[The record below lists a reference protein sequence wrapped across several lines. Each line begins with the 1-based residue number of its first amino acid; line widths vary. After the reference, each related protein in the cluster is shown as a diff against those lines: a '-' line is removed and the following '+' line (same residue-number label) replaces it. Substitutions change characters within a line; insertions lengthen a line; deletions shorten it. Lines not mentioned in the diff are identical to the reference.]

1 MQNLL
6 ANDKI
11 AQSYKASIFCAQQVA
26 SALKAILAKGQTMQT
41 TLFPALDL
49 INGKVVRLFKG
60 DYAREQ
66 SYDFKPLDKLKEYE
80 NAGAKWLHLVDLD
93 GAKEP
98 KNRQISLIKSLC
110 DAANVSVQ
118 VGGGIRSKADIKAL
132 LSAGASR
139 VVIGSVAILN
149 PELCVEILR
158 EFPAH
163 QICLALDVLPK
174 GAEFIV
180 AVNAWQNE
188 SDKKLLEV
196 IEFYAEH
203 GLSHLLCTDISRD
216 GTMSGANLRLYKLI
230 SEIFPNIEILAS
242 GGVNSLDD
250 LKNLKGICGG
260 VIVGKALLDGTFSVQ
275 DALACLR

>member
-11 AQSYKASIFCAQQVA
+11 AQNYKASIFCAQQVA

-132 LSAGASR
+132 LEAGASR

-203 GLSHLLCTDISRD
+203 GLRHILCTDISRD

-242 GGVNSLDD
+242 GGVNSLAD
-250 LKNLKGICGG
+250 LKNLKGVCGG
-260 VIVGKALLDGTFSVQ
+260 VIVGKALLDGTFSVK

>member
-11 AQSYKASIFCAQQVA
+11 AQNYKASARNDLQVRWA
-26 SALKAILAKGQTMQT
+26 FEKGQTMQT

-60 DYAREQ
+60 DYAKKQ

-132 LSAGASR
+132 LNAGASR

-242 GGVNSLDD
+242 GGVNSLAD
-250 LKNLKGICGG
+250 LKNLKGVCGG
-260 VIVGKALLDGTFSVQ
+260 VIVGKALLDGTFSVK

>member
-11 AQSYKASIFCAQQVA
+11 AQNYKASIFCAQQVA

-132 LSAGASR
+132 LEAGASR

-216 GTMSGANLRLYKLI
+216 GTMSGANLRLYKLL

-242 GGVNSLDD
+242 GGVNSLAD
-250 LKNLKGICGG
+250 LKNLKGVCGG
-260 VIVGKALLDGTFSVQ
+260 VIVGKALLDGTFSVK

>member
-98 KNRQISLIKSLC
+98 KNRQIPLIKSLC

-118 VGGGIRSKADIKAL
+118 VGGGIRSKDDIKAL

-242 GGVNSLDD
+242 GGVNSLAD

-260 VIVGKALLDGTFSVQ
+260 VIVGKALLDGTFSVK

>member
-11 AQSYKASIFCAQQVA
+11 AQNYKASIFCAQQVA

-132 LSAGASR
+132 LEAGASR

-174 GAEFIV
+174 DAEFIV
-180 AVNAWQNE
+180 AVNAWQDE

-242 GGVNSLDD
+242 GGVNSLAD

-260 VIVGKALLDGTFSVQ
+260 VIVGKALLDGTFNVK

>member
-11 AQSYKASIFCAQQVA
+11 AQSYKASIFCAQQVT

-60 DYAREQ
+60 DYTREQ

-118 VGGGIRSKADIKAL
+118 VGGGIRTKSDIKAL

-242 GGVNSLDD
+242 GGVNSLAD

-260 VIVGKALLDGTFSVQ
+260 VIVGKALLDGTFSVK

>member
-1 MQNLL
+1 
-6 ANDKI
+6 
-11 AQSYKASIFCAQQVA
+11 
-26 SALKAILAKGQTMQT
+26 MQT

-118 VGGGIRSKADIKAL
+118 VGGGIRSKDDIKAL

-242 GGVNSLDD
+242 GGVNSLAD

-260 VIVGKALLDGTFSVQ
+260 VIVGKALLDGTFSVE
-275 DALACLR
+275 DGLACLK

>member
-11 AQSYKASIFCAQQVA
+11 AQNYKASIFCAQQVA

-180 AVNAWQNE
+180 AVNAWQDE

-203 GLSHLLCTDISRD
+203 GLRHILCTDISRD
-216 GTMSGANLRLYKLI
+216 GTMSGANLRLYKLV

-260 VIVGKALLDGTFSVQ
+260 VIVGKALLDGTFSVK

>member
-118 VGGGIRSKADIKAL
+118 VGGGIRTKSDIKAL

-139 VVIGSVAILN
+139 VVIGSVAIHN

-163 QICLALDVLPK
+163 QICLAFDVLPK

-180 AVNAWQNE
+180 AVNAWQDE

-203 GLSHLLCTDISRD
+203 GLCHILCTDISRD

-242 GGVNSLDD
+242 GGVNSLTD

-260 VIVGKALLDGTFSVQ
+260 VIVGKALLDGTFSVK

>member
-1 MQNLL
+1 
-6 ANDKI
+6 
-11 AQSYKASIFCAQQVA
+11 
-26 SALKAILAKGQTMQT
+26 MQT

-118 VGGGIRSKADIKAL
+118 VGGGIRSKDDIKAL

-203 GLSHLLCTDISRD
+203 GLCHLLCTDISRD

-242 GGVNSLDD
+242 GGVNSLAD
-250 LKNLKGICGG
+250 LKNLKGVCGG
-260 VIVGKALLDGTFSVQ
+260 VIVGKALLDGTFSVK

>member
-11 AQSYKASIFCAQQVA
+11 AQNYKASIFCAQQVA

-132 LSAGASR
+132 LEAGASR

-180 AVNAWQNE
+180 AVNAWQDE

-203 GLSHLLCTDISRD
+203 GLRHILCTDISRD
-216 GTMSGANLRLYKLI
+216 GTMSGANLRLYKLV

-260 VIVGKALLDGTFSVQ
+260 VIVGKALLDGTFSVK

>member
-6 ANDKI
+6 VNDKI
-11 AQSYKASIFCAQQVA
+11 AQNYKASIFCAQQVA

-132 LSAGASR
+132 LNAGASR

-203 GLSHLLCTDISRD
+203 GLCHLLCTDISRD

-242 GGVNSLDD
+242 GGVNSLAD

-260 VIVGKALLDGTFSVQ
+260 VIVGKALLDGTFSVE
-275 DALACLR
+275 DGLACLR